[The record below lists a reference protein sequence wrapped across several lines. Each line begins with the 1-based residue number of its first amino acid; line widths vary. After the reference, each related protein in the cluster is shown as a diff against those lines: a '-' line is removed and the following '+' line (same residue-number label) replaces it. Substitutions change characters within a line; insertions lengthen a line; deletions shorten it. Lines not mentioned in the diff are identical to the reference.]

1 MTTALRALILLS
13 ALALTACT
21 TSPTQSTLAI
31 ADDAAT
37 RQLDSGL
44 IRGFANVAGGHSWLG
59 IPYAAPPVGERRW
72 RAPLAPANWAGRRD
86 TLHAA
91 SPCIQYGSPLG
102 GVGGAGTKQ
111 GNEDCLYLNVYAP
124 RLDPTSARGARLP
137 VMVWIHGGGNTV
149 GHAAFW
155 DGSVLAQREN
165 VIVVMINYRLGP
177 FGWFRPPAQDG
188 DTPEDRSGNYGT
200 LDTIEALRWVA
211 RNAAAFGGDPSNVTV
226 FGESAGGTNALAL
239 LIAPQARGLFHRM
252 IIQSLGFGFARQ
264 DEPAALRATE
274 RALLVALQRAGRA
287 ADADS
292 AAPVAAA
299 LSSAERASLLR
310 ALDPWELYST
320 YERAASEWD
329 RIPTVFQDGHVL
341 RSGPII
347 DLLADP
353 NQHHDVPVILG
364 TNRDEP
370 KIFMAFDP
378 RHVRTALGLPISLRD
393 PVRYEREA
401 RYRSLLWKADSVD
414 SLAEVLAR
422 HGAPAWGYRWDWD
435 EQGRAFGFV
444 DISRIVG
451 AAHGLEISFVL
462 GQFDVGP
469 QSELLFHA
477 DNEAPRLHL
486 SERMMGYW
494 AEFARRG
501 DPASGGRPDGI
512 AWSPWPN
519 AAAAEGQPR
528 DRLMI
533 FDTPADGGI
542 RMADVRIDRDAVVQ
556 LMEREIDVAT
566 DRCEAF
572 RATFR
577 NRVDEWADRVWLD
590 FSRRSSCLG
599 ARVRD
604 R

>member
-1 MTTALRALILLS
+1 MSIMIRALILLG
-13 ALALTACT
+13 AFTLTACT
-21 TSPTQSTLAI
+21 TSPTQSTLPI
-31 ADDAAT
+31 ADDAAV
-37 RQLDSGL
+37 RQLDSGA
-44 IRGFANVAGGHSWLG
+44 IRGFINAAGGHSWLG

-72 RAPLAPANWAGRRD
+72 RAPLAPEGWTQQRDALRAG
-86 TLHAA
+86 

-102 GVGGAGTKQ
+102 GVGTAGTRQ
-111 GNEDCLYLNVYAP
+111 GAEDCLYLNVYSP
-124 RLDPTSARGARLP
+124 RLDATAARDARLP
-137 VMVWIHGGGNTV
+137 VMVWIHGGGNTI

-165 VIVVMINYRLGP
+165 ALVVMINYRLGP
-177 FGWFRPPAQDG
+177 FGWFKPPTQDG
-188 DTPEDRSGNYGT
+188 DTAEDRSGNYGT

-211 RNAAAFGGDPSNVTV
+211 RNAAAFGGDPDNVTV

-239 LIAPQARGLFHRM
+239 LIAPQAAGLFHRM

-264 DEPAALRATE
+264 DEPAALRATQ
-274 RALLVALQRAGRA
+274 RALYVALQRSGRA
-287 ADADS
+287 VDVDG
-292 AAPVAAA
+292 AARIAAS
-299 LSSAERASLLR
+299 LSSAEQAALLR
-310 ALDPWELYST
+310 QLDPWDLYST

-341 RSGPII
+341 RSGAII

-353 NQHHDVPVILG
+353 SQHHDVPVMLG

-378 RHVRTALGLPISLRD
+378 RHVRTALGLPFSLKD
-393 PVRYEREA
+393 PARYDQEA
-401 RYRSLLWKADSVD
+401 RYRSLLWKADGVD
-414 SLAEVLAR
+414 SLADVLAR

-435 EQGRAFGFV
+435 EQGRAFGLV

-451 AAHGLEISFVL
+451 AAHGLEIPFVL

-469 QSELLFHA
+469 QSGLLFHA
-477 DNEAPRLHL
+477 RNESARLRL

-501 DPASGGRPDGI
+501 DPGRGGQADGT
-512 AWSPWPN
+512 AWLPWPSD
-519 AAAAEGQPR
+519 AATR
-528 DRLMI
+528 DRPLDRLLI
-533 FDTPADGGI
+533 FDTPSDGGI
-542 RMADVRIDRDAVVQ
+542 RMADIRIDRDAVVQ
-556 LMEREIDVAT
+556 LMEREIGAAT

-590 FSRRSSCLG
+590 FSRLSNCSG

>member
-1 MTTALRALILLS
+1 MSIMIRALILLG
-13 ALALTACT
+13 AFTLTACT
-21 TSPTQSTLAI
+21 TSPTQSTLPI
-31 ADDAAT
+31 ADDAAV
-37 RQLDSGL
+37 RQLDSGA
-44 IRGFANVAGGHSWLG
+44 IRGFINAAGGHSWLG

-72 RAPLAPANWAGRRD
+72 RAPLAPEGWTQQRDALRAG
-86 TLHAA
+86 

-102 GVGGAGTKQ
+102 GVGTAGTRQ
-111 GNEDCLYLNVYAP
+111 GAEDCLYLNVYSP
-124 RLDPTSARGARLP
+124 RLDATAARDARLP
-137 VMVWIHGGGNTV
+137 VMVWIHGGGNTI

-165 VIVVMINYRLGP
+165 ALVVMINYRLGP
-177 FGWFRPPAQDG
+177 FGWFKPPTQDG
-188 DTPEDRSGNYGT
+188 DTAEDRSGNYGT

-211 RNAAAFGGDPSNVTV
+211 RNAAAFGGDPDNVTV

-239 LIAPQARGLFHRM
+239 LIAPQAAGLFHRM
-252 IIQSLGFGFARQ
+252 ILQSLGFGFARQ
-264 DEPAALRATE
+264 DEPAALRATQ
-274 RALLVALQRAGRA
+274 RALYVALQRSGRA
-287 ADADS
+287 VDVDG
-292 AAPVAAA
+292 AARIAAS
-299 LSSAERASLLR
+299 LSSAEQAALLR
-310 ALDPWELYST
+310 QLDPWDLYST

-341 RSGPII
+341 RSGAII

-353 NQHHDVPVILG
+353 SQHHDVPVMLG

-378 RHVRTALGLPISLRD
+378 RHVRTALGLPFSLKD
-393 PVRYEREA
+393 PARYDQEA
-401 RYRSLLWKADSVD
+401 RYRSLLWKADGVD
-414 SLAEVLAR
+414 SLADVLAR

-435 EQGRAFGFV
+435 EQGRAFGLV

-451 AAHGLEISFVL
+451 AAHGLEIPFVL

-469 QSELLFHA
+469 QSGLLFHA
-477 DNEAPRLHL
+477 RNESARLRL

-501 DPASGGRPDGI
+501 DPGRGGQADGT
-512 AWSPWPN
+512 AWLPWPSD
-519 AAAAEGQPR
+519 AATR
-528 DRLMI
+528 DRPLDRLLI
-533 FDTPADGGI
+533 FDTPSDGGI
-542 RMADVRIDRDAVVQ
+542 RMADIRIDRDAVVQ
-556 LMEREIDVAT
+556 LMEREIGAAT
-566 DRCEAF
+566 DRCEAY

-590 FSRRSSCLG
+590 FSRRSNCSG

>member
-1 MTTALRALILLS
+1 MTIVIRALILLG
-13 ALALTACT
+13 ALALAACT
-21 TSPTQSTLAI
+21 ISPTQSTLPI
-31 ADDAAT
+31 ADNAT
-37 RQLDSGL
+37 VRQLDSGA
-44 IRGFANVAGGHSWLG
+44 IRGFVNHAGGHSWLG

-72 RAPLAPANWAGRRD
+72 RAPLAPASWTSQRDALRAG
-86 TLHAA
+86 

-102 GVGGAGTKQ
+102 GVGTAGTRQ
-111 GNEDCLYLNVYAP
+111 GAEDCLYLNVYSP
-124 RLDPTSARGARLP
+124 RLDATAAREARLP
-137 VMVWIHGGGNTV
+137 VMVWIHGGGNTI

-165 VIVVMINYRLGP
+165 ALVVMINYRLGP
-177 FGWFRPPAQDG
+177 FGWFKPPTQDG

-211 RNAAAFGGDPSNVTV
+211 RNAAAFGGDPDNVTV

-264 DEPAALRATE
+264 DEPAALRATQ
-274 RALLVALQRAGRA
+274 RALHVALQRSGRA
-287 ADADS
+287 AAS
-292 AAPVAAA
+292 
-299 LSSAERASLLR
+299 LSSAEQAALLR
-310 ALDPWELYST
+310 QLDPWDLYST
-320 YERAASEWD
+320 YERTASEWD

-341 RSGPII
+341 RSGAIT

-353 NQHHDVPVILG
+353 SQHHDVPVILG

-378 RHVRTALGLPISLRD
+378 RHVRTALGLPFSLKD
-393 PVRYEREA
+393 PARYDQEA
-401 RYRSLLWKADSVD
+401 RYRSLLWKADGVD

-422 HGAPAWGYRWDWD
+422 HGAPAWAYRWDWD
-435 EQGRAFGFV
+435 EQGRAFGLI

-451 AAHGLEISFVL
+451 AAHGLEIPFVL

-469 QSELLFHA
+469 QSGLLFHA
-477 DNEAPRLHL
+477 RNESARLDL

-501 DPASGGRPDGI
+501 DPGRGARADGT
-512 AWSPWPN
+512 AWLPWPSDV
-519 AAAAEGQPR
+519 ATRDQPR
-528 DRLMI
+528 NRLMI
-533 FDTPADGGI
+533 FDTPTDGGI
-542 RMADVRIDRDAVVQ
+542 RMADVRVDRDAVVQ
-556 LMEREIDVAT
+556 LMEREIGAAK

-590 FSRRSSCLG
+590 FSRRSSCSG

>member
-1 MTTALRALILLS
+1 MSIMIRALILLG
-13 ALALTACT
+13 AFTLTACT
-21 TSPTQSTLAI
+21 TSPTQSTLPI
-31 ADDAAT
+31 ADDAAV
-37 RQLDSGL
+37 RQLDSGA
-44 IRGFANVAGGHSWLG
+44 IRGFINAAGGHSWLG

-72 RAPLAPANWAGRRD
+72 RAPLAPEGWTQQRDALRAG
-86 TLHAA
+86 

-102 GVGGAGTKQ
+102 GVGTAGTRQ
-111 GNEDCLYLNVYAP
+111 GAEDCLYLNVYSP
-124 RLDPTSARGARLP
+124 RLDATAARDARLP
-137 VMVWIHGGGNTV
+137 VMVWIHGGGNTI

-165 VIVVMINYRLGP
+165 ALVVMINYRLGP
-177 FGWFRPPAQDG
+177 FGWFKPPTQDG
-188 DTPEDRSGNYGT
+188 DTAEDRSGNYGT

-211 RNAAAFGGDPSNVTV
+211 RNAAAFGGDPDNVTV
-226 FGESAGGTNALAL
+226 FGESAGGTNAFAL
-239 LIAPQARGLFHRM
+239 LIAPQAAGLFHRM

-264 DEPAALRATE
+264 DEPAALRATQ
-274 RALLVALQRAGRA
+274 RALYVALQRSGRA
-287 ADADS
+287 VDVDG
-292 AAPVAAA
+292 AARIAAS
-299 LSSAERASLLR
+299 LSSAEQAALLR
-310 ALDPWELYST
+310 QLDPWDLYST

-341 RSGPII
+341 RSGAII

-353 NQHHDVPVILG
+353 SQHHDVPVMLG

-378 RHVRTALGLPISLRD
+378 RHVRAALGLPFSLKD
-393 PVRYEREA
+393 PARYDQEA
-401 RYRSLLWKADSVD
+401 RYRSLLWKADGVD
-414 SLAEVLAR
+414 SLADVLAR

-435 EQGRAFGFV
+435 EQGRAFGLV

-451 AAHGLEISFVL
+451 AAHGLEIPFVL

-469 QSELLFHA
+469 QSGLLFHA
-477 DNEAPRLHL
+477 RNESARLRL

-501 DPASGGRPDGI
+501 DPGRGGQADGT
-512 AWSPWPN
+512 AWLPWSSD
-519 AAAAEGQPR
+519 AATR
-528 DRLMI
+528 DRPLDRLLI
-533 FDTPADGGI
+533 FDTPSDGGI
-542 RMADVRIDRDAVVQ
+542 RMADIRIDRDAVVQ
-556 LMEREIDVAT
+556 LMEREIGAAT

-590 FSRRSSCLG
+590 FSRRSNCSG